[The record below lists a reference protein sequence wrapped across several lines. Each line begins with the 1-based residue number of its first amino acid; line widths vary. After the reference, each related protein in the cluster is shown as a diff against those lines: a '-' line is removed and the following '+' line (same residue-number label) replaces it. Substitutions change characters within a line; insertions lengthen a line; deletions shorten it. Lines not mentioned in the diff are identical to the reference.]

1 MFIEFG
7 EPVPVLQDGLFMDY
21 METALMDGYYDP
33 PVSLQGLAKSAK
45 ANAMHSSAIF
55 AKRNI
60 VSAYIDLDERLSRET
75 FNRFLLDDLIFGNGY
90 LVAVQNRLKQ
100 LVKFTHTPSMYMRR
114 REKPNCYSYKTLNQ
128 TIDYKEGSVFHSMEY
143 DPTQEIYGVP
153 QYFATLSSV
162 WLNED
167 ATLFRR
173 KYYKNGA
180 HSGFLLYMNNPNL
193 TEEQESEIKTK
204 LNSAKGL
211 GNFKNL
217 FVNGKGK
224 DKEKPELIPVGEIS
238 AKDEFLNIKNVSTG
252 DILAAHRIPLDLM
265 SIVREGFSASSD
277 LNKVDRMFYKNEVIP
292 IFQRLSAINDFAG
305 VEVISLKKYME
316 LEEGVQ
322 NNGEG

>member
-1 MFIEFG
+1 MLIEFG
-7 EPVPVLQDGLFMDY
+7 EPVPVLQGGSFMDY
-21 METALMDGYYDP
+21 MESALIDGYYEP
-33 PVSLQGLAKSAK
+33 PVSLRGLNQSMR

-60 VSAYIDLDERLSRET
+60 VSAYIDLDKRLSREM
-75 FNRFLLDDLIFGNGY
+75 FNRFLLEDGVFGNGY
-90 LVAVQNRLKQ
+90 LVAIKNRLGQ
-100 LVKFTHTPSMYMRR
+100 IVKFKHTPAMYIRR
-114 REKPNCYSYKTLNQ
+114 REKEDCYSYRTYSQ

-143 DPTQEIYGVP
+143 DPSQEIYGIP
-153 QYFATLSSV
+153 QYFGALSSV

-193 TEEQESEIKTK
+193 TEDQEDEIKTK

-217 FVNGKGK
+217 FINGKGK
-224 DKEKPELIPVGEIS
+224 DGEKPELIPVGQIN
-238 AKDEFLNIKNVSTG
+238 AKDEFSNIKNVSTG

-265 SIVREGFSASSD
+265 SIVREGFTASSD
-277 LNKVDRMFYKNEVIP
+277 LNKVDRTFYKNEVIP
-292 IFQRLSAINDFAG
+292 VFQRLSAINDWAG
-305 VEVISLKKYME
+305 FEVIRLKKYEE
-316 LEEGVQ
+316 LDPVE
-322 NNGEG
+322 